1 MFQEI
6 LSLIA
11 RLQAPPGD
19 RFRQS
24 TTALRLDE
32 GKAAKFLRYE
42 AGDPTLR
49 LRTGL
54 RSILVARAPSDGKIA
69 ARDLGIRGVSADS
82 VPSGRHRDLR
92 EAMRRFD
99 ARMRVL
105 GDLGIDLSRPGRELL
120 EDLRER
126 KEERRRQ
133 YEELE
138 ETQRE
143 ADWLL
148 LPELLDLHVSGSD
161 ADRRCVGSAA
171 RMPQFSVGVR
181 LGSVHPDR
189 DRR

>member
-11 RLQAPPGD
+11 RLRAPPGD

-32 GKAAKFLRYE
+32 GKATKFLLYE

-82 VPSGRHRDLR
+82 VPAGRHRDLR

-105 GDLGIDLSRPGRELL
+105 GDLGIDLSRPGR
-120 EDLRER
+120 
-126 KEERRRQ
+126 
-133 YEELE
+133 
-138 ETQRE
+138 
-143 ADWLL
+143 
-148 LPELLDLHVSGSD
+148 ELLDLHVSGSD

>member
-1 MFQEI
+1 
-6 LSLIA
+6 
-11 RLQAPPGD
+11 
-19 RFRQS
+19 
-24 TTALRLDE
+24 
-32 GKAAKFLRYE
+32 
-42 AGDPTLR
+42 
-49 LRTGL
+49 
-54 RSILVARAPSDGKIA
+54 
-69 ARDLGIRGVSADS
+69 
-82 VPSGRHRDLR
+82 
-92 EAMRRFD
+92 MRRFD

-143 ADWLL
+143 ADRLL